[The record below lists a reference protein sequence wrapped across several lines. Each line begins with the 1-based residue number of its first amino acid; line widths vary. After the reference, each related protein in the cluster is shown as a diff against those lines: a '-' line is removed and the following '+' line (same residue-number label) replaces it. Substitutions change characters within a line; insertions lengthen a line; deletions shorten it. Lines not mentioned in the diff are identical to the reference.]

1 MSDSDDKADATPA
14 SPAPRSLLVSE
25 WPASHRQAWEEECR
39 PGPRL
44 PRGGAASRYAEASQ
58 R

>member
-39 PGPRL
+39 PGLRLRERRCRKSLRRGQPR
-44 PRGGAASRYAEASQ
+44 
-58 R
+58 